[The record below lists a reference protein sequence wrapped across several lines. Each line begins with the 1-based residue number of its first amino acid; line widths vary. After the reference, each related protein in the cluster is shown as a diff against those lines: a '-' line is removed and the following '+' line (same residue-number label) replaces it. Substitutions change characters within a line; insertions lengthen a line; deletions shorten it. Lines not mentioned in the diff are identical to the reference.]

1 MQRILILLVFVNAI
15 ASQAQVNSQVYVDG
29 ELLEELEFTD
39 TVQFTN
45 YIQKLQLQWVDQ
57 GYYFSGMDSLIEA
70 RNRIDV
76 YLHKGDNRRV
86 HLKEYKGRKISKYL
100 EEQLRAYSNNGYPFA
115 SIALDSLH
123 IEAEHL
129 SGKLKIIPGPEITY
143 DSAYFFNPVKTNH
156 SYIYQLLDIV
166 PENKFSERSYK
177 QIQKK
182 VERSPFL
189 TIQRP
194 TDLSFKNKKAKIF
207 LDIKEEAANSFQGV
221 LGLQQSGSQSTS
233 VVGSIELDIQ
243 NLFRSGKQFMFSW
256 ERFSE
261 QSQSLNVFYKHPFF
275 LDSKISPSFSFDLLK
290 QDTTFL
296 TRRFG
301 LGVHTYIAPRVEMF
315 LEYEQTKGTL
325 LTTDIQV
332 LEASGLAGFTRT
344 LYSLQLSKGDLMN
357 VRKLTKGVVWSTT
370 ASAGNKLVDRSLD
383 VPDTY
388 YDTIQTKTSF
398 YLLEGMLAYQLKAL
412 KRQSFFHHISF
423 GTIKNDQ
430 LLHNELYRIGGLS
443 TLRGFNEKAIFARN
457 YFLSRMEFR
466 SFFEERSYAYVF
478 YDQLIYQRRDLRD
491 YPFGV
496 GLGFTLATSA
506 GQFTFALAV
515 GDSKSQSIS
524 FSTMKAHFG
533 YISRF

>member
-1 MQRILILLVFVNAI
+1 MQRILILLVFMSAM
-15 ASQAQVNSQVYVDG
+15 AAQGQVKSQVYVDG
-29 ELLEELEFTD
+29 KLHDELEFRD
-39 TVQFTN
+39 TVQLSS
-45 YIQKLQLQWVDQ
+45 YIQKIQVRWVDQ
-57 GYYFSGMDSLIEA
+57 GYYFSGIDSLIDGE
-70 RNRIDV
+70 NGYKV
-76 YLHKGDNRRV
+76 YLHKGED
-86 HLKEYKGRKISKYL
+86 RKVRL
-100 EEQLRAYSNNGYPFA
+100 EEYNGKKIVRHLEKQLDDFSNNGYPFA
-115 SIALDSLH
+115 SITLDSLK
-123 IEAEHL
+123 ADDEHM
-129 SGKLKIIPGPEITY
+129 SGKLRVMPGPEITY
-143 DSAYFFNPVKTNH
+143 DSAFFFNPVKTNH
-156 SYIYQLLDIV
+156 SYIYHLLDII
-166 PENKFSERSYK
+166 PGNKFGERSYR
-177 QIQKK
+177 QILKK
-182 VERSPFL
+182 IDRSPFL

-194 TDLSFKNKKAKIF
+194 TDLSFKNKQAKTF

-221 LGLQQSGSQSTS
+221 LGLQQSGSQSTT
-233 VVGSIELDIQ
+233 VVGNIELDIQ

-315 LEYEQTKGTL
+315 LSYEQTKGTL
-325 LTTDIQV
+325 LTTDIQT

-344 LYSLQLSKGDLMN
+344 LYSLQLSKGDL
-357 VRKLTKGVVWSTT
+357 VSLGRLTKGVVWSATT
-370 ASAGNKLVDRSLD
+370 SAGNKQVDRSLEI
-383 VPDTY
+383 PDTY
-388 YDTIQTKTSF
+388 YDSMQEKTSF
-398 YLLEGMLAYQLKAL
+398 YRFEGVLAYQLKAF
-412 KRQSFFHHISF
+412 KRQAFFHHIST
-423 GTIKNDQ
+423 GKIKNDQ
-430 LLHNELYRIGGLS
+430 LLQNELYRLGGLFS
-443 TLRGFNEKAIFARN
+443 LRGFNEKDIFARH

-478 YDQLIYQRRDLRD
+478 YDQLIFEKRDIRD

-496 GLGFTLATSA
+496 GLGFALETSA

-515 GDSKSQSIS
+515 GDSKNQSIS